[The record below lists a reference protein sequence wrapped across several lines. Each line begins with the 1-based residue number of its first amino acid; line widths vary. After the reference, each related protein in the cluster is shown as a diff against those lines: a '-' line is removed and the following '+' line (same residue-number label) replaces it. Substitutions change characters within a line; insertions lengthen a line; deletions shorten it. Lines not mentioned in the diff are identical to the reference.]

1 MARCAQC
8 EKLESTCSCRTSANH
23 RRRREDA
30 RYWNPAGAA
39 GLALMA
45 ISAGAVLTGIYLAVW
60 G

>member
-8 EKLESTCSCRTSANH
+8 EKLESACSCSTRTNRL
-23 RRRREDA
+23 RRRDDA
-30 RYWNPAGAA
+30 KSWNPAGAA

-45 ISAGAVLTGIYLAVW
+45 MSADAVLTGIYLAIW